1 MSALLLPALATACVL
16 MGLRAHIDVYAAFV
30 RGAREGLRTLADMC
44 PYLAAILMVTAL
56 WRQTGL
62 TDALTALLSPVLA
75 SIGLP
80 GEAAGVALL
89 RPLSGSAAMAAA
101 RDVLASAG
109 ADSRA
114 GRLACVICG
123 ASETVFFT
131 GALYLGA
138 AGVKGGRYAVPAAL
152 LAYASGVLAACA
164 LV

>member
-1 MSALLLPALATACVL
+1 
-16 MGLRAHIDVYAAFV
+16 
-30 RGAREGLRTLADMC
+30 
-44 PYLAAILMVTAL
+44 
-56 WRQTGL
+56 
-62 TDALTALLSPVLA
+62 
-75 SIGLP
+75 
-80 GEAAGVALL
+80 
-89 RPLSGSAAMAAA
+89 MAAA

-152 LAYASGVLAACA
+152 LAYVSGVLAAAA